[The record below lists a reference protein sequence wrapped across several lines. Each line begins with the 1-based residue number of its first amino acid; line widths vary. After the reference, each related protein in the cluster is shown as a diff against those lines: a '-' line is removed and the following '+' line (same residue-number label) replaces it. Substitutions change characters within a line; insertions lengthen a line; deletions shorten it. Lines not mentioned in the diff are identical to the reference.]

1 MVVDGV
7 EMVTDGITVF
17 VTWITIELDV
27 ALVLVTHIS
36 LLVKVHVTALL
47 FAIVV
52 VAYVAEFAPTF
63 TPFTFH

>member
-1 MVVDGV
+1 M

-17 VTWITIELDV
+17 VTWITIELEV

-36 LLVKVHVTALL
+36 LLVKVHVTASL

-52 VAYVAEFAPTF
+52 VAYVAEFEPTF